1 MLASN
6 ESLKITLLFISKMIL
21 LIESQLKLL
30 VERQGD
36 LDFIKTSNEIFNIL
50 FKFTNS
56 LDEIK
61 KDGLLRNA
69 LANFQ
74 SKFPEISLE
83 TKRRN
88 QKIADVIL
96 KYTINSEDYFT
107 EFENKELSFEIYFIT
122 NKFRSYGVYDE
133 QGIIK
138 IYCEMN
144 SLKES
149 FSEAFLKRKGE
160 LSHELK
166 HFYDD
171 QKTKFKAS
179 SNYQYAP
186 SRLVKGKE
194 KDLMTKKYYNQA
206 FEKNAFFTTILQKA
220 IEIYDSLKDEY
231 GTKNEAIKATYNEL
245 EDYME
250 SLYDDGYFSAD
261 IKRYMLSRL
270 YTSLEKL

>member
-21 LIESQLKLL
+21 LTESQLKLL

-36 LDFIKTSNEIFNIL
+36 LDFIKTSNEIFNTL
-50 FKFTNS
+50 LKFTNS

-74 SKFPEISLE
+74 IKFPEISLE

-88 QKIADVIL
+88 QKIADIIL
-96 KYTINSEDYFT
+96 KYSINTEDYFD

-144 SLKES
+144 SFKDS
-149 FSEAFLKRKGE
+149 FSEALLKRKGSF
-160 LSHELK
+160 SHELK

-171 QKTKFKAS
+171 QKTNFKAS

-186 SRLVKGKE
+186 SRLVKGRE
-194 KDLMTKKYYNQA
+194 KDLMTKKYYNQP
-206 FEKNAFFTTILQKA
+206 FEKNAFFTAILDKTI
-220 IEIYDSLKDEY
+220 ETYDSLKDKY
-231 GTKNEAIKATYNEL
+231 DTKNEAIKATYNEL